1 MTLLMKNEN
10 ESLNKKENNKKS
22 IDELDLD
29 ELIEMQQKIMEK
41 QDKLLKNRDLNKI
54 FAKIEKKQM
63 KQLNTNCMRLKMKT
77 TRSMMK
83 LQLKK
88 NMI

>member
-29 ELIEMQQKIMEK
+29 ELIEM
-41 QDKLLKNRDLNKI
+41 
-54 FAKIEKKQM
+54 
-63 KQLNTNCMRLKMKT
+63 
-77 TRSMMK
+77 
-83 LQLKK
+83 
-88 NMI
+88 